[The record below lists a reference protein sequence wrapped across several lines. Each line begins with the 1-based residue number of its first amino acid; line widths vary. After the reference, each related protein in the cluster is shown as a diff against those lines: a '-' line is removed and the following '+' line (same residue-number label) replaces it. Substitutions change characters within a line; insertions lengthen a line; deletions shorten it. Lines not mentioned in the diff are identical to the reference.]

1 MPKSSTYEEFVEKF
15 KPKKTTDDCYTPPE
29 VYEAVLRWVEANS
42 RVAFD
47 RSQVLRPFKP
57 GGDYESEDYRG
68 RVVVDNPPFSI
79 LSKIVNFY
87 LGRGV
92 KFFLFAPSL
101 TLLSGRVKPGSVTYV
116 ANFCNITYENGAVVK
131 TSFITNMMGGEF
143 VVIDPALNDAVK
155 DAQRTDTVRL
165 PKYSYPRNLFY
176 ARTICAINGRAAL
189 RIGWD
194 EVASP
199 RLNRL
204 DSQAGSGKA
213 IFGGGYLLSTAAAER
228 VEFLLSARERAAA
241 AERVEFQ
248 LNERERAMIAACDE
262 RLKNASS
269 LAGQE

>member
-1 MPKSSTYEEFVEKF
+1 MKAMPKSNTYEEFVEKF

-29 VYEAVLRWVEANS
+29 VYEAVLKWVEANS

-68 RVVVDNPPFSI
+68 RVVIDNPPFSI

-92 KFFLFAPSL
+92 KFFLFAPAL

-116 ANFCNITYENGAVVK
+116 ANFCNITYENGAVIK
-131 TSFITNMMGGEF
+131 TCFVTNMMGSEF

-155 DAQRTDTVRL
+155 EAQKSDAVKL
-165 PKYSYPRNLFY
+165 PKYSYPRELFY
-176 ARTICAINGRAAL
+176 ARTMSAIDGRVLL
-189 RIGWD
+189 RIGWE

-199 RLNRL
+199 RLGRL
-204 DSQAGSGKA
+204 DCQRGGKS
-213 IFGGGYLLSTAAAER
+213 IFGGGYLLSTAMEEAGE
-228 VEFLLSARERAAA
+228 LQ
-241 AERVEFQ
+241 ERVEFQ
-248 LNERERAMIAACDE
+248 LSERERAMIAACDE
-262 RLKNASS
+262 RLKKAAR
-269 LAGQE
+269 LDGEE

>member
-15 KPKKTTDDCYTPPE
+15 KPKKTTDDCYTPPA
-29 VYEAVLRWVEANS
+29 VYEAVLAWVEANS

-68 RVVVDNPPFSI
+68 RVVIDNPPFSI

-92 KFFLFAPSL
+92 KFFLFAPAL
-101 TLLSGRVKPGSVTYV
+101 TLLSGKLKPGSVTYV
-116 ANFCNITYENGAVVK
+116 ANFCNITYENGAIIK
-131 TSFITNMMGGEF
+131 TCFVTNMMGGEF
-143 VVIDPALNDAVK
+143 VVIDPALTDAVTA
-155 DAQRTDTVRL
+155 AQKTGTVRR
-165 PKYSYPRNLFY
+165 PKYSYPRELFY
-176 ARTICAINGRAAL
+176 ARTMSAIDGRAAL

-204 DSQAGSGKA
+204 ESQSRSGKA

-228 VEFLLSARERAAA
+228 AAA
-241 AERVEFQ
+241 AERVEFP
-248 LNERERAMIAACDE
+248 LSERERAMIVACDE
-262 RLKNASS
+262 RLKKAAC
-269 LAGQE
+269 LAGRE